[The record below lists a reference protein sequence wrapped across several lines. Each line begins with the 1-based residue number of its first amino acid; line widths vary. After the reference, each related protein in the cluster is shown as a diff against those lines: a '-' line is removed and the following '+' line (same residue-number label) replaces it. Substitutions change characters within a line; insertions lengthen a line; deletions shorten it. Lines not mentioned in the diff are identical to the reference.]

1 MNSRERYLNTFKG
14 IKTDRVPVSLFIVE
28 QGHFMTQVCPDTDP
42 WDHVRQFADVIAFE
56 KEMGADVFVRLLAEL
71 YAPALH
77 VIYGG
82 VDISQQTEN
91 WEVATTQYQNGNSKV
106 LRSTIRTPGGNLEQE
121 FTINE
126 IRPGTFMYACT
137 KLPVKCEEDLDLV
150 IKYEPHMPAA
160 YPEIVKKVIS
170 RTKEMVGD
178 DGVVGVW
185 TPYGPFNNASHL
197 VSLEDLYALYLTE
210 PEFYEKLIRFSTD
223 RFKDYCQA
231 ILDAKPDVAHV
242 GGNVPGGFLG
252 KRIYDTYILPH
263 EKEYIA
269 FCQKEGIHAMYHNC
283 GQIMNLV
290 ESYIHLG
297 VDIVEP
303 FSPPP
308 LGDTDL
314 GKALDIV
321 QGTYA
326 VVAGIDQ
333 VNLIQGS
340 TAAKVAEATK
350 RAVLT
355 GKEKGCGKF
364 IIQNADFM
372 EYNTP
377 VENIRTFVQTALE
390 YGRY

>member
-1 MNSRERYLNTFKG
+1 MNSRERYLKTFKG
-14 IKTDRVPVSLFIVE
+14 EKTDRMPVSLFIVE
-28 QGHFMTQVCPDTDP
+28 QGHFMTQVCPATDP
-42 WDHVRQFADVIAFE
+42 WDHVQQFADVIAFE

-71 YAPALH
+71 YAPAMH

-82 VDISQQTEN
+82 VDINRQTDN
-91 WEVATTQYQNGNSKV
+91 WEVATTQYKKGNSTV
-106 LRSTIRTPGGNLEQE
+106 LCSTIRTPDGELAQE

-137 KLPVKCEEDLDLV
+137 KLPVRSEAELDIV
-150 IKYEPHMPAA
+150 IKYEPPMPKE
-160 YPEIVKKVIS
+160 YPALVKNVIT
-170 RTKEMVGD
+170 RTKDSVGD
-178 DGVVGVW
+178 NGIVGVW
-185 TPYGPFNNASHL
+185 TPYGPFNSASHL
-197 VSLEDLYALYLTE
+197 VNLEDLYALYLTE

-252 KRIYDTYILPH
+252 KRIYDTYILPQ
-263 EKEYIA
+263 EKEYIE
-269 FCQKEGIHAMYHNC
+269 FCQKEGISAMYHNC

-290 ESYIHLG
+290 ESYKQLG

-314 GKALDIV
+314 AKALDIV
-321 QGTYA
+321 QGAYA
-326 VVAGIDQ
+326 VVAGVDQ

-340 TAAKVAEATK
+340 SASAVAEATK
-350 RAVLT
+350 RTVIT

-377 VENIRTFVQTALE
+377 VENIRAFVETALE